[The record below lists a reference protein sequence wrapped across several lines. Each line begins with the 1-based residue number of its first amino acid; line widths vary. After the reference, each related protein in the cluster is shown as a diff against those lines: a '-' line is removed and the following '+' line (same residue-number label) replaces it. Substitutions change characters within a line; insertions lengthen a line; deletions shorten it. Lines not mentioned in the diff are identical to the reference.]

1 MKSTPGREC
10 ESATDC
16 GGLDAPRLK
25 PSRNG
30 KVTLPLHRG
39 SPYATPT
46 MQRLQHCDLRGG
58 SSPSPCSVATPTM
71 QRLQHCDADPGGG
84 AGHGIGDATPTMQRL
99 QHCDSTSRRRSIDR
113 STCGS
118 NCDTNHAAASA
129 LRRGDGQ
136 AEAAV
141 GEDATPTMQRLQ
153 HCDRDRKSSS
163 DLRPL
168 RAGFRALSFAAASD
182 WCDGITPPPSGKPT
196 PAVFLGRRR
205 PTAPLPP
212 ARTGRPASAA
222 GAAELLCAARSAS
235 ARIFFAA
242 LISRSRTRP
251 QLVQWCVRCARVFG
265 TSAPQPEQRCE
276 VWRGSTSTSRA
287 LSRSAL

>member
-1 MKSTPGREC
+1 MGRH
-10 ESATDC
+10 
-16 GGLDAPRLK
+16 
-25 PSRNG
+25 
-30 KVTLPLHRG
+30 LPHVLWRH
-39 SPYATPT
+39 
-46 MQRLQHCDLRGG
+46 Q
-58 SSPSPCSVATPTM
+58 PCSGFSIATLTPVVALVTALVTRHQPCSGFSIAT
-71 QRLQHCDADPGGG
+71 LLPAGG
-84 AGHGIGDATPTMQRL
+84 
-99 QHCDSTSRRRSIDR
+99 RSIDR
-113 STCGS
+113 
-118 NCDTNHAAASA
+118 HVAAT
-129 LRRGDGQ
+129 
-136 AEAAV
+136 
-141 GEDATPTMQRLQ
+141 ATPTMQRLQ